1 MNQIIKSVTFVGANI
16 HEAYYTSSKADALYR
31 SQRMQQNGTRLEIL
45 IGANAIS
52 EQVSKELLQECGI
65 VWRMLIKS
73 ITTTKEKK

>member
-1 MNQIIKSVTFVGANI
+1 MSI
-16 HEAYYTSSKADALYR
+16 SKNAAK
-31 SQRMQQNGTRLEIL
+31 QNTARNA